1 MKNLY
6 LLILICLGSTVSLA
20 QDRVSTDLLNLYT
33 FQEGSGRFVHDV
45 SNNGTPLILRIHQES
60 NVTWLPEGGLQINAP
75 TLIRSLAGADE
86 LNMSVVASGEIT
98 LEAWVIAEDSEQSGP
113 ARIVTISSGA
123 SNRNAMLGQ
132 DGQDA

>member
-33 FQEGSGRFVHDV
+33 FQEGSGGFVHDV
-45 SNNGTPLILRIHQES
+45 SNNGSPLILRIHQES

-75 TLIRSLAGADE
+75 TLIRSLTGADE
-86 LNMSVVASGEIT
+86 
-98 LEAWVIAEDSEQSGP
+98 
-113 ARIVTISSGA
+113 
-123 SNRNAMLGQ
+123 
-132 DGQDA
+132 

>member
-33 FQEGSGRFVHDV
+33 FQEGSGGFVHDV
-45 SNNGTPLILRIHQES
+45 SNNGSPLILRIHQES

-75 TLIRSLAGADE
+75 TLIRSLTGADE
-86 LNMSVVASGEIT
+86 LNMSVAASGEIT
-98 LEAWVIAEDSEQSGP
+98 LEAWIIA
-113 ARIVTISSGA
+113 
-123 SNRNAMLGQ
+123 
-132 DGQDA
+132 DGIDQIWTS